1 MKKLIFLL
9 AVLAATGCQA
19 PSGESPKSSPTPAAV
34 KANLKTLTAMGDS
47 LTEGLGVDP
56 KDSYPAQLERKLQAD
71 GMDWKVINAG
81 LSGETSSGALTRL
94 PWVLKTKPDAV
105 LLVIGANDGLRG
117 VDPALT
123 KRNLEALVDQLK
135 EQHVPVMLGG
145 MLALPNLGADYASK
159 FDGLYP
165 EVAKEKGVPLIPFFL
180 EGVARD
186 PALNQEDGKHPTAKG
201 YAKVVEQIYPQV
213 KDWLKDVKVERE
225 K

>member
-1 MKKLIFLL
+1 MKKLILI
-9 AVLAATGCQA
+9 LAALVIVGCQA
-19 PSGESPKSSPTPAAV
+19 PPQKSPEPGTSPAPV

-56 KDSYPAQLERKLQAD
+56 NDSYPAQLERKLQAD
-71 GMDWKVINAG
+71 GMAWKVVNAG

-123 KRNLEALVDQLK
+123 KRNLEALVDQLQA
-135 EQHVPVMLGG
+135 QHVDVMLGG

-159 FDGLYP
+159 FDGIYP

-213 KDWLKDVKVERE
+213 KGWLNGVKVERE